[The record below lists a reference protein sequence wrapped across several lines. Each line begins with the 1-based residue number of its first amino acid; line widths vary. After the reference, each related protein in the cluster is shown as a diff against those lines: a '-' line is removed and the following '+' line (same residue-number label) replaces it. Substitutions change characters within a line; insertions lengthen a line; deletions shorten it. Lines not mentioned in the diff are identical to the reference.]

1 MLSRFSGGLKLF
13 VFFYKSC
20 GFAGFREID
29 YICKNQKSTAMK
41 RLLFLVGACCC
52 MNAHAQLTTDARQVL
67 FATYPEDTIP
77 HRIPALSVTPGGQ
90 MLAITDYR
98 YCKRDIGF
106 GRVDLHGRIS
116 NDNGKTWEPIFPV
129 IEGTGVHNAVDCG
142 FGDAAVVADRETG
155 ELLLACV
162 SGEHVYFAETTNRS
176 NPQPCAMMRS
186 KDGGKT
192 WTPFVNQAEQIYSLF
207 DHSTL
212 GPIQAMFVG
221 SGKICQSSR
230 IKVGSHYRLYAAIC
244 ARPGGN
250 RVIYSD
256 DFGDTWHALGN
267 VDISPAPDGDEPK
280 CEELPDGSV
289 LLSSRANGGRIFNIF
304 TYSNIGTAQGE
315 WGKSAHSDA
324 TNKGTVALENACNG
338 EILILPVERKAD
350 NKPMY
355 LALQSVPLGPDRT
368 NVGIYYKAL
377 DEADYRSPERF
388 AANWEGRVQI
398 SNMSSAYST
407 MVPQTDGRIGVFFE
421 ELTYGAGYSMV
432 YDAYTMEQLTENKYK
447 WVP

>member
-1 MLSRFSGGLKLF
+1 
-13 VFFYKSC
+13 
-20 GFAGFREID
+20 
-29 YICKNQKSTAMK
+29 MK
-41 RLLFLVGACCC
+41 RFLLLLGACCC
-52 MNAHAQLTTDARQVL
+52 LNAHAQLKTDARQVL

-77 HRIPALSVTPGGQ
+77 HRIPALSVTAQGQ
-90 MLAITDYR
+90 LLAVTDYR

-116 NDNGKTWEPIFPV
+116 NDNGKTWEPMFPI

-142 FGDAAVVADRETG
+142 FGDAAVVADWETG

-186 KDGGKT
+186 KDGGRT

-207 DHSTL
+207 DSSAL

-221 SGKICQSSR
+221 SGRICQSHT

-256 DFGDTWHALGN
+256 DFGDTWHSLGN

-280 CEELPDGSV
+280 CEELPDGNV

-304 TYSNIGTAQGE
+304 TYTDRTSAQGT
-315 WGKSAHSDA
+315 WATSVHSDA
-324 TNKGTVALENACNG
+324 SNNGTVAKENACNG
-338 EILILPVERKAD
+338 EILILPVTRKAD
-350 NKPMY
+350 GKKMHV
-355 LALQSVPLGPDRT
+355 ALQSVPLGPDRR
-368 NVGIYYKAL
+368 NVGIYYKGLENA
-377 DEADYRSPERF
+377 AAYASPETF
-388 AANWEGRVQI
+388 AANWEGHVQI
-398 SNMSSAYST
+398 SDMSSAYST
-407 MVPQTDGRIGVFFE
+407 MVMQPDKRIGVFFE

-432 YDAYTMEQLTENKYK
+432 YDAYTMEQLTEGKFQY
-447 WVP
+447 